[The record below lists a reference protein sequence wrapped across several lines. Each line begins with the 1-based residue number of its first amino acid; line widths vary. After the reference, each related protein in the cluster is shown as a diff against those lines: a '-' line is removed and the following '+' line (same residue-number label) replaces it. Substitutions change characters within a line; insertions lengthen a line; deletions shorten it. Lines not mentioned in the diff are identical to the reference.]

1 MSRYCRFGVGVVV
14 LAAVVWSGCG
24 ESHPPGYFES
34 RIGIGLQMPEGW
46 TPVESEDDPILVL
59 KGPGDSNA
67 PVVSIVLVEP
77 LPEAAT
83 DALFHDLNVR
93 DAQQSDGFHPIRQDS
108 LVAFG
113 RTLPA
118 LVYAYRIEDTWHQ
131 ALLASAVIGE
141 GEEKRGYV
149 INCISRNNRF
159 EGDKQGFRKV
169 GGKLVVNS

>member
-1 MSRYCRFGVGVVV
+1 MRIRIWAVIIVLGVGGM
-14 LAAVVWSGCG
+14 LGGCG

-34 RIGIGLQMPEGW
+34 RIGVGLQMPEGW

-59 KGPGDSNA
+59 KGPGDSLA

-77 LPEAAT
+77 LPEASN

-93 DAQQSDGFHPIRQDS
+93 DAQQSDGFHPIRQDT

-118 LVYAYRIEDTWHQ
+118 LVYAYRLNNTWHQ
-131 ALLASAVIGE
+131 ALLASAVVGE

-149 INCISRNNRF
+149 INCVSSNDRF
-159 EGDKQGFRKV
+159 EGDKEAFRRVAK
-169 GGKLVVNS
+169 GLGNSG